1 MDIEAFPVA
10 SSTVML
16 VVGHI
21 RDPAALPRIPGFHFR
36 TFAAVDRELLCTL
49 EPEVVLS
56 ALIAP
61 DFDAMDLARLL
72 QEAGFA
78 GRYRAVTTRLPNVRS
93 VVAEVRAVAPG
104 LDFDLFVMDDLR
116 HG

>member
-1 MDIEAFPVA
+1 MDIEAFPTA

-36 TFAAVDRELLCTL
+36 DFAAVNRQVLRVLQ
-49 EPEVVLS
+49 PEVVLS

-61 DFDAMDLARLL
+61 DFDAIDLARLL
-72 QEAGFA
+72 QAEGFT
-78 GRYRAVTTRLPNVRS
+78 GRYRAVTNRLPNMRA
-93 VVAEVRAVAPG
+93 VVSEVRAAVPG
-104 LDFDLFVMDDLR
+104 LDFDLFVMDDVR